1 MSNDFGELRR
11 YIAFNPRDH
20 YLKSAMPSARDS
32 RIATMVGRLHTEAD
46 YRSAIAAVG
55 GMGETVLPAFAQ
67 RMSVI
72 AVRKAGISYVH
83 DGLRAVLLAFGI
95 KNSRELVIPLALLWH
110 SAQLVDGT
118 AAQAFEHVARTAG
131 GYGEPLRAFMQ
142 RIPSERSIS
151 AMRYSAIGSGDSFD
165 YRCDW

>member
-1 MSNDFGELRR
+1 
-11 YIAFNPRDH
+11 
-20 YLKSAMPSARDS
+20 MPSARDN
-32 RIATMVGRLHTEAD
+32 RIAAMIGRLRTEAD
-46 YRSAIAAVG
+46 YRNAIAAAG

-72 AVRKAGISYVH
+72 AVRKADTSYVL
-83 DGLRAVLLAFGI
+83 DGLRAVLLASGI

-118 AAQAFEHVARTAG
+118 AALAFEYVASAAG
-131 GYGEPLRAFMQ
+131 EYGKPLRAFML

-151 AMRYSAIGSGDSFD
+151 AMRYSAIGGGASFN